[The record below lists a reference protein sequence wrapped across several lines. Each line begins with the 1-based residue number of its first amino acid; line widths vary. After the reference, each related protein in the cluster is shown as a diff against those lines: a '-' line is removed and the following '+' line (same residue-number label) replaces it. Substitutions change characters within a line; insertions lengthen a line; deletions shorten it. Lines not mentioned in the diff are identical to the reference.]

1 MVLPRALRHGCKM
14 AHSCTMTPAENMHLW
29 ITDRAAWIV
38 NAAQT
43 CAEYLAR
50 GRAAVEHAWGIM
62 PRDFQ
67 LAVWPL
73 LDEQTRAIIREVRN

>member
-1 MVLPRALRHGCKM
+1 
-14 AHSCTMTPAENMHLW
+14 MTPAENMQLW

-38 NAAQT
+38 NAAPK

-50 GRAAVEHAWGIM
+50 GRAAVEHAWPTM
-62 PRDFQ
+62 QRDLQ

-73 LDEQTRAIIREVRN
+73 LDDATRAIIREVRS